1 MFAGSDRPT
10 VKHEKRK
17 GIPMENKNKV
27 QLSTAIKLGGAFM
40 GTCIGSGFATG
51 SECLSFFI
59 TYGIKGAVGA
69 LLISFVIYFLFT
81 RELFDKG
88 QELPPEQCTSLFT
101 YYFGKTVGSILDW
114 FCAILVGGCYLIM
127 LSGAGTTLHQYFG
140 IPVVA
145 GSAIMAAA
153 AVVTVWFGLRRL
165 TSIIGLISPFM
176 AALTIVV
183 GCLTLFKADFSATA
197 STLETLHLSKAA
209 PSWWIAGILYPC
221 FCMLTLTPALP
232 SMGATAPNKKTTT
245 VAAIFG
251 VTFFHAAL
259 AVVVMAI
266 FGNLAVVGTSQVP
279 NLELAGLL
287 GPGVRTLFMVVI
299 VLAIYTTACPMAWGF
314 CGKIAKDEK
323 SAKYRVCILALT
335 VVGMICSYLF
345 PLSTLI
351 NFMYSISG
359 YVGAVV
365 SVGMVISNIYKKRS
379 KKATGKEN

>member
-1 MFAGSDRPT
+1 MGNES
-10 VKHEKRK
+10 KKL
-17 GIPMENKNKV
+17 
-27 QLSTAIKLGGAFM
+27 QLSTAIKLGGAFI

-59 TYGIKGAVGA
+59 AYGIKGAVGA

-81 RELFDKG
+81 RELFNKG

-101 YYFGKTVGSILDW
+101 YYFGKTIGTILDW

-127 LSGAGTTLHQYFG
+127 ISGAGTTLHQYFG

-153 AVVTVWFGLRRL
+153 AVLTVWFGLRRL

-176 AALTIVV
+176 AALTIIV
-183 GCLTLFKADFSATA
+183 GCLSLTRADFSAA
-197 STLETLHLSKAA
+197 AATLETLHLSKAA
-209 PSWWIAGILYPC
+209 PSWWISGILYPC

-232 SMGATAPNKKTTT
+232 AMGATAPNKKTTSF
-245 VAAIFG
+245 AAAFG

-259 AVVVMAI
+259 TVVVMAI
-266 FGNLAVVGTSQVP
+266 FGNLPVVGTSQVP

-287 GPGVRTLFMVVI
+287 GPATQLLFMVVI

-314 CGKIAKDEK
+314 CGKIAKNEK
-323 SAKYRVCILALT
+323 SAKYRACILLLT

-345 PLSTLI
+345 PLGTLI

-365 SVGMVISNIYKKRS
+365 SVGMIISNIVKKR
-379 KKATGKEN
+379 KKTQAKQ

>member
-1 MFAGSDRPT
+1 MGNES
-10 VKHEKRK
+10 KKL
-17 GIPMENKNKV
+17 
-27 QLSTAIKLGGAFM
+27 QLSTAIKLGGAFI

-59 TYGIKGAVGA
+59 AYGIKGAVGA

-81 RELFDKG
+81 RELFNKG

-101 YYFGKTVGSILDW
+101 YYFGKTIGTILDW

-127 LSGAGTTLHQYFG
+127 ISGAGTTLHQYFG

-153 AVVTVWFGLRRL
+153 AVLTVWFGLRRL

-176 AALTIVV
+176 AALTIIV
-183 GCLTLFKADFSATA
+183 GCLSLTRADFSAA
-197 STLETLHLSKAA
+197 AATLETLHLSKAA
-209 PSWWIAGILYPC
+209 PSWWISGILYPC

-232 SMGATAPNKKTTT
+232 AMGATAPNKKTTSF
-245 VAAIFG
+245 AAAFG

-266 FGNLAVVGTSQVP
+266 FGNLRVVGTSQVP

-287 GPGVRTLFMVVI
+287 GPATRLLFMVVI

-314 CGKIAKDEK
+314 CGKIAKNEK
-323 SAKYRVCILALT
+323 SAKYRACILLLT

-345 PLSTLI
+345 PLGTLI

-365 SVGMVISNIYKKRS
+365 SVGMIISNIVKKR
-379 KKATGKEN
+379 KKHRQSSNQTNCAQGR

>member
-1 MFAGSDRPT
+1 MGNES
-10 VKHEKRK
+10 KKL
-17 GIPMENKNKV
+17 
-27 QLSTAIKLGGAFM
+27 QLSTAIKLGGAFI

-59 TYGIKGAVGA
+59 AYGIKGAVGA

-81 RELFDKG
+81 RELFNKG

-101 YYFGKTVGSILDW
+101 YYFGKTIGTILDW

-127 LSGAGTTLHQYFG
+127 ISGAGTTLHQYFG

-153 AVVTVWFGLRRL
+153 AVLTVWFGLRRL

-176 AALTIVV
+176 AALTIIV
-183 GCLTLFKADFSATA
+183 GCLSLTRADFSAA
-197 STLETLHLSKAA
+197 AATLETLHLSKAA
-209 PSWWIAGILYPC
+209 PSWWISGILYPC

-232 SMGATAPNKKTTT
+232 AMGATAPNKKTTSF
-245 VAAIFG
+245 AAAFG

-266 FGNLAVVGTSQVP
+266 FGNLRVVGTSQVP

-287 GPGVRTLFMVVI
+287 GPATRLLFMVVI

-314 CGKIAKDEK
+314 CGKIAKNEK
-323 SAKYRVCILALT
+323 SAKYRACILLLT

-345 PLSTLI
+345 PLGTLI

-365 SVGMVISNIYKKRS
+365 SVGMIISNIVKKR
-379 KKATGKEN
+379 KKKQAKQ

>member
-1 MFAGSDRPT
+1 
-10 VKHEKRK
+10 
-17 GIPMENKNKV
+17 MENKNKV

-51 SECLSFFI
+51 SECLTFFI

-81 RELFDKG
+81 RELFNKG
-88 QELPPEQCTSLFT
+88 QELPSEQCTSLFT
-101 YYFGKTVGSILDW
+101 YYFGKTIGSILDW
-114 FCAILVGGCYLIM
+114 FCAILVGACYLIM

-153 AVVTVWFGLRRL
+153 AVVTVWFGLRKL
-165 TSIIGLISPFM
+165 TTVIGFISPFM
-176 AALTIVV
+176 AALTIIV
-183 GCLTLFKADFSATA
+183 GCLTLFKADFSATV

-323 SAKYRVCILALT
+323 STKYRVCILLLT
-335 VVGMICSYLF
+335 VAGMICSYLF

-365 SVGMVISNIYKKRS
+365 SVGMIISNIYKKHS

>member
-1 MFAGSDRPT
+1 MGNES
-10 VKHEKRK
+10 KKL
-17 GIPMENKNKV
+17 
-27 QLSTAIKLGGAFM
+27 QLSTAIKLGGAFI

-59 TYGIKGAVGA
+59 AYGIKGAVGA

-81 RELFDKG
+81 RELFNKG

-101 YYFGKTVGSILDW
+101 YYFGKTIGTILDW

-127 LSGAGTTLHQYFG
+127 ISGAGTTLHQYFG

-153 AVVTVWFGLRRL
+153 AVLTVWFGLRRL

-176 AALTIVV
+176 AALTIIV
-183 GCLTLFKADFSATA
+183 GCLSLTRADFSAA
-197 STLETLHLSKAA
+197 AATLETLHLSKAA
-209 PSWWIAGILYPC
+209 PSWWISGILYPC

-232 SMGATAPNKKTTT
+232 AMGATAPNKKTTSF
-245 VAAIFG
+245 AAAFG

-266 FGNLAVVGTSQVP
+266 FGNLRVVSTSQVP

-287 GPGVRTLFMVVI
+287 GPATRLLFMVVI

-314 CGKIAKDEK
+314 CGKIAKNEK
-323 SAKYRVCILALT
+323 SAKYRACILLLT

-345 PLSTLI
+345 PLGTLI

-365 SVGMVISNIYKKRS
+365 SVGMIISNIVKKR
-379 KKATGKEN
+379 KKNTGKAVMQTNCAQGR

>member
-1 MFAGSDRPT
+1 M
-10 VKHEKRK
+10 EKT
-17 GIPMENKNKV
+17 NKI
-27 QLSTAIKLGGAFM
+27 QLSTALKLGGAFM

-59 TYGIKGAVGA
+59 TYGIKGAIGA
-69 LLISFVIYFLFT
+69 LIISFVIYFLFT
-81 RELFDKG
+81 RELFNKG
-88 QELPPEQCTSLFT
+88 QELSEEQCTSLFT
-101 YYFGKTVGSILDW
+101 YYFGKMVGSILDW

-153 AVVTVWFGLRRL
+153 AIVTVWFGLRKL
-165 TSIIGLISPFM
+165 TSVIGLISPFM
-176 AALTIVV
+176 AALTIIIGVMA
-183 GCLTLFKADFSATA
+183 LFKADFSATA
-197 STLETLHLSKAA
+197 STLEQLHLSKAA
-209 PSWWIAGILYPC
+209 PTWWIAGILYPC

-245 VAAIFG
+245 FAAAFG
-251 VTFFHAAL
+251 VTFFHTAL

-266 FGNLAVVGTSQVP
+266 FGNLAVVGSSQVP
-279 NLELAGLL
+279 NLEASCRSSTPISSGSRARNCRSSCAV
-287 GPGVRTLFMVVI
+287 GSAVSARKE
-299 VLAIYTTACPMAWGF
+299 AACPMAWGF

-323 SAKYRVCILALT
+323 SAKYRICILALT
-335 VVGMICSYLF
+335 IVGMICSYLF
-345 PLSTLI
+345 PLATLI

-365 SVGMVISNIYKKRS
+365 SVGMIISNIVRKRKS
-379 KKATGKEN
+379 KKDLDASK